1 VLALFVFLFS
11 RRSAP
16 PEVPFTRTARETIV
30 SNLNTNGKTEPYQWS
45 AVRADREGAV
55 EAVLAE
61 RGATVRK
68 GQLIARMDVGAAR
81 AELSGAQARVAGAV
95 AEQQVVKQGG
105 RSSDLSAIESGLAS
119 ARADLAVAQRELSA
133 VERLQKQGAA
143 TTAEV
148 TAARDNVQKIQL
160 QIQSF
165 EQRRK
170 SLVGQSDQASAEARI
185 REAQSQVESARL
197 RIVQGEIRSPQDG
210 VLYQLEARPNAYL
223 NPGDLIAMVGKLDRM
238 RVTVYVDEPELGR
251 VRTGMPVTIT
261 WDALPGREWKGEV
274 ERTPTQIVTLGTRQV
289 GEVTVVVDNPDLTLI
304 PGTNVNAE
312 IRSSVVQSA
321 LSVPK
326 EAIRRQGN
334 QTGVYKLAGDKI
346 QWTPVKLG
354 ISSVTR
360 TQVLEGLQEGDQV
373 ALPVDRP
380 LKDGDEVK
388 PVSRG

>member
-1 VLALFVFLFS
+1 VFLLS

-16 PEVPFTRTARETIV
+16 PEVPFTRTARETLV

-45 AVRADREGAV
+45 AIRADREGAV
-55 EAVLAE
+55 ETVVVE
-61 RGATVRK
+61 RGATVRS

-105 RSSDLSAIESGLAS
+105 RAADLSAIESGLAT
-119 ARADLAVAQRELSA
+119 ARADLAVAQRELST

-143 TTAEV
+143 TQAEV

-185 REAQSQVESARL
+185 REAQSQVEAARL

-334 QTGVYKLAGDKI
+334 QTGVYKLVGEKI
-346 QWTPVKLG
+346 QWTPVRLG

-388 PVSRG
+388 PVSRS